1 MLSYFSHV
9 QFFSTPW
16 TVAHQ
21 ALLSIEFPRQECWSG
36 WPFPSPGD
44 LPNPGTEPRSLTS
57 PALSG
62 GFLPRAP
69 PGKPILK
76 ETSQLLGGSL
86 ITSDLIPLQKSA
98 PTLDMAL
105 LSLTS
110 VLLPKPVSV
119 KL

>member
-1 MLSYFSHV
+1 MLNRFSHV
-9 QFFSTPW
+9 QFFVTPW

-21 ALLSIEFPRQECWSG
+21 ALLSMGFTRQEYWSG
-36 WPFPSPGD
+36 WPFPSLGD
-44 LPNPGTEPRSLTS
+44 LPNPGTKPMSLTS

-62 GFLPRAP
+62 GFLPLAP

-76 ETSQLLGGSL
+76 ETSQFLGGTL

-110 VLLPKPVSV
+110 VLLPKPVPM

>member
-1 MLSYFSHV
+1 M
-9 QFFSTPW
+9 PW

-21 ALLSIEFPRQECWSG
+21 ALLSMEFPSQECWSG

-44 LPNPGTEPRSLTS
+44 LPNLGTEPMSLTS

-62 GFLPRAP
+62 GFLPLAP
-69 PGKPILK
+69 PGKPIHK